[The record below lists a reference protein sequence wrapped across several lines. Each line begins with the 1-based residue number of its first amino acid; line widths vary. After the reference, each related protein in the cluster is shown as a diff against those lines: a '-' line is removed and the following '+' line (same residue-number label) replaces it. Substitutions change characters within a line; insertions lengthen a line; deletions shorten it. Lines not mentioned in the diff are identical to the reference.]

1 MNYDLTKRGQLR
13 WFHRAML
20 CQQSWGSRDCEW
32 VNSESCSRVTSS
44 HLIPLLQPARPKRAR
59 ENRTILLSQFESLI
73 PGWKLNSDFL
83 LRNSSL
89 GAVSSSGGLLTR
101 RQLTIFSPIYST
113 LPYFENFPHYLEH
126 VQKPQKRFSTKK
138 LTYIWTY
145 SNYYAILTLNLNL
158 KLEVSNV

>member
-1 MNYDLTKRGQLR
+1 MNYDLTKRGWLR

-32 VNSESCSRVTSS
+32 VNAESCSRITSS
-44 HLIPLLQPARPKRAR
+44 HSIPLLQPARPKRAK
-59 ENRTILLSQFESLI
+59 ENSTMLLSQFESLI

-89 GAVSSSGGLLTR
+89 RAVSSSGGLLTR

-126 VQKPQKRFSTKK
+126 VKKK
-138 LTYIWTY
+138 LRKDFQQKVDINLEHRIRGTKYID
-145 SNYYAILTLNLNL
+145 
-158 KLEVSNV
+158 KL